1 VVSLRFVVLVA
12 SKVMGLSAS
21 KAMGLV
27 VAASKAMGL
36 VVAASKAMGWSLDSK
51 TMGSL
56 ATATKLMDSGS
67 ELMGSAI
74 ELVSLVTEAMDLVA
88 IRIKMGLIG
97 AKTEGEGVSVSKI
110 FTATKIGV
118 ID

>member
-1 VVSLRFVVLVA
+1 
-12 SKVMGLSAS
+12 MGLS
-21 KAMGLV
+21 
-27 VAASKAMGL
+27 ASKAMGL

-56 ATATKLMDSGS
+56 ATKPMGSATKPMGSATKLMDSGS

-110 FTATKIGV
+110 FTATEIGV